1 MILDGTPKYGA
12 FEFSDRQ
19 LGKFTHSPS
28 GQVAIEELKFF
39 AIKDNSISE
48 KAILS
53 ISVENNAP
61 VVESLIFETHWN
73 SPLSELL
80 IAQDSDIETLTFNIE
95 TMPETGSLD
104 LVDINTGKI
113 VHTTSNN

>member
-19 LGKFTHSPS
+19 LGKFTYSPS
-28 GQVAIEELKFF
+28 GQV

-61 VVESLIFETHWN
+61 VVESLVFETHWN
-73 SPLSELL
+73 SSLS
-80 IAQDSDIETLTFNIE
+80 
-95 TMPETGSLD
+95 
-104 LVDINTGKI
+104 
-113 VHTTSNN
+113 